1 MLEACGRAE
10 VGLEQVR
17 PDCPQQP
24 DDGEA
29 NCGVGAQYE
38 EECVAE
44 DVAGDGAEFVEEV
57 DYCRGS
63 RGHLTDMG
71 EGSAQAAAIVHQG
84 PGDVKEGEH
93 HRQIWKK

>member
-1 MLEACGRAE
+1 M
-10 VGLEQVR
+10 
-17 PDCPQQP
+17 
-24 DDGEA
+24 
-29 NCGVGAQYE
+29 
-38 EECVAE
+38 
-44 DVAGDGAEFVEEV
+44 AGDGAEFVEEV

-63 RGHLTDMG
+63 RGHLTDIG